1 MADEKQMTGQKF
13 FAVTVLNGAITIVE
27 AIGGLLSG
35 SLSLLS
41 DAFHNL
47 GDTFSIVISYVAH
60 RISMKDEDERN
71 TFGYGR
77 AQILAAM
84 LNAVLLIVVSIFLVV
99 EAIKRLSH
107 PESINGGLMMI
118 VAVIG
123 LIANLISAILMHRGA
138 QHNMNM
144 KATYLHLLSDT
155 LSSVGVIFGAIMI
168 QWYNITMIDPVITI
182 IVAAYITFE
191 SWPIVRNTITILMQ
205 GAPKMDYEAIKSD
218 LMAIDGVT
226 NVHHI
231 HMWMIDENRIMFSAH
246 INMQDMLLSDAEP
259 IYREIEQVLA
269 TKYGICHVT
278 LQAEDVRG
286 RNEDMILNEDLEQQL
301 KTRQHEEQQ
310 GVR

>member
-1 MADEKQMTGQKF
+1 MAESKQLTGKKF
-13 FAVTVLNGAITIVE
+13 FSVTVLNAAITIVE

-47 GDTFSIVISYVAH
+47 GDTFSIVISYLAH
-60 RISMKDEDERN
+60 RISQRDEDERN

-84 LNAVLLIVVSIFLVV
+84 LNALLLIVLSIFLVV
-99 EAIKRLSH
+99 EAVKRLSH
-107 PESINGGLMMI
+107 PQAVNGELMMV

-123 LIANLISAILMHRGA
+123 LAANLASAILMHRGA
-138 QHNMNM
+138 KHNLNI

-155 LSSVGVIFGAIMI
+155 LSSLGVIFGAFMI
-168 QWYNITMIDPVITI
+168 QWYHVTMIDPIITI
-182 IVAAYITFE
+182 IVAAYIMFE
-191 SWPIVRNTITILMQ
+191 SWPIVRHTITILMQ
-205 GAPKMDYEAIKSD
+205 GAPKMDYDAIKAD
-218 LMAIDGVT
+218 LMSINGIT

-231 HMWMIDENRIMFSAH
+231 HIWMIDENRIMFSAH
-246 INMQDMLLSDAEP
+246 INMRDMLLSDAEP
-259 IYREIEQVLA
+259 IYRQIEDLLA
-269 TKYGICHVT
+269 KKYGVCHVT

-286 RNEDMILNEDLEQQL
+286 RDEEMILNEDLDKQL
-301 KTRQHEEQQ
+301 KTRQQEEQQ